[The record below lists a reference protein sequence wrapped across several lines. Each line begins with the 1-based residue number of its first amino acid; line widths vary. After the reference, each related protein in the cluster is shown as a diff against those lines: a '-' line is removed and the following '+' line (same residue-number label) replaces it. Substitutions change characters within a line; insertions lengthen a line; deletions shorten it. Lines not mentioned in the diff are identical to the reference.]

1 MTGSATPTLSQLL
14 KASFDNNIKNVYTAY
29 PGTVTEYNPNILQAS
44 VSLDLQEVVDGRE
57 TNIPVLNNVPVLF
70 PRAKNAHV
78 VFPIEVGSKG
88 LVIFSQRSI
97 DGWIEL
103 GKSLV
108 PEDPRMHNINDGVF
122 IPGLSPKNDV
132 LTRKGSPDSVEVT
145 NGETYIEL
153 MKGGGVRINATDTI
167 KLDDGTAFFEI
178 SNGKF
183 KLEAANVELINQ
195 ISEVIKILDQVLDG
209 LSIAMVATVAGP
221 MPLTN
226 AAQFVTLKT
235 MLLQISEKINTLKA

>member
-1 MTGSATPTLSQLL
+1 MTRATTPTLSQLL
-14 KASFDNNIKNVYTAY
+14 KESFRRQIENVYTAY
-29 PGTVTEYNPNILQAS
+29 PATVIEYDNENLQVS
-44 VSLDLQEVVDGRE
+44 ISLDVKELRDGRE
-57 TNIPVLNNVPVLF
+57 LDLPVLNNVPVLF
-70 PRAKNAHV
+70 PRSGNAHV
-78 VFPIEVGSKG
+78 IFPISIGSKG
-88 LVIFSQRSI
+88 LIVFSQRSI

-103 GKSLV
+103 GKALV
-108 PEDPRMHNINDGVF
+108 PDDPRTHNINDGIF
-122 IPGLSPKNDV
+122 IPGLSPKND
-132 LTRKGSPDSVEVT
+132 LITRRGALDSVEVV

-153 MKGGGVRINATDTI
+153 MKGGTVNIKSTDTI

-209 LSIAMVATVAGP
+209 LSLAMVITVAGS

-235 MLLQISEKINTLKA
+235 MLAQISAKIDTLKA